1 MCIRDSIYTLAT
13 LIQLRATL
21 PLRGG
26 GTGSEPP
33 GAGAGAGAGGA
44 AGARESVL
52 ARLPAFQVVFGA
64 LFDGTLLGAA
74 VLTGAVRS
82 FFWYR
87 DAAYTA
93 LD

>member
-1 MCIRDSIYTLAT
+1 MLFSAQVLCIYTLAT

-33 GAGAGAGAGGA
+33 GAGGA

-64 LFDGTLLGAA
+64 LFDGTFLGAA